1 MKSLKRL
8 FGRKTTRKANSRRL
22 PFRISR
28 PIGYASHVE
37 RLEDRTLLASNILA
51 SLESS
56 VNNPNDTTELV
67 LNIGAGSSPTLGFEV
82 RASASSSFNPAAIQ
96 ILDANTNA
104 VIPLNLAE
112 NDHQGPNS
120 LVLATLNPGEYKI
133 LVQGQTPDTGGF
145 IIDVFLPGDMDGSGT
160 VSQSELEHA
169 TAAYY
174 QSNFGYNHF
183 TAQLI
188 QQLGLNP
195 SANYYSEEL
204 DGDKDG
210 DIDNHDLQ
218 MVTGNQ
224 GLPPIQ
230 LELIGDQDAPAVDA
244 GLEVDS
250 GISDSDGVSNEL
262 TILGTVTD
270 ESLITQFKVALDG
283 GSFVDI
289 FGELSGGANG
299 GTFTLTR
306 GWLETNLNSG
316 ASLEGGMHTLHFMT
330 ADEHGNLSSA
340 GMFDVNFE
348 LDTVAPSVTGTP
360 IGDQNL
366 NEDFTP
372 VNLGALSTYFN
383 QNGGTPLNFHVDS
396 ITDAI
401 VDVDFSTGDLILNSI
416 LDANGM
422 TDIVIQA
429 IDVAGN
435 AVLSNT
441 FTVTINALNDP
452 PVAVDGD
459 ATAYEDFLNNFPAPG
474 VLAFVTDV
482 ENDTLTVTEV
492 NGSAVNVAMPITI
505 GSGGELNVAADGSF
519 TFDPKGLY
527 EYLAA
532 GESTTENFTY
542 TVSDGNG
549 GTDTATVTITIHGVN
564 DPPTVSA
571 AVTTM
576 ATEDDSNF
584 SLDLLT
590 NASDP
595 DTTDM
600 LNVSS
605 LMLTGGDDGG
615 VTVNGNQLDIDPSAY
630 NYLAFGES
638 AVITYSYNVI
648 DGEGGVVAQTATI
661 TITGVNDSPAVSAAV
676 STMATEDDAD
686 FSLDLLTNAS
696 DPDTTDMLNV
706 SNLMLTGGDDSGVT
720 VNGNQLD
727 IDPSA
732 YNYLAFGESAV
743 ITYSYNVIDGEGG
756 VVAQTATI
764 TITGVN
770 DSPAVSAAVTTTVT
784 EDDADFSLDLLTN
797 ASDPDTTDMLN
808 VSNLM
813 LTGGDDSG
821 VTVNGNQLDID
832 PSAYNYLAFGE
843 SAVITYSYN
852 VIDGEGGVV
861 AQTATITITGVND
874 SPAVSAAVSTMAT
887 EDDADFSLDL
897 LTNASDPDT
906 TDMLNVSSLMLT
918 GGDDSGVTVN
928 GNQLDID
935 PSAYSYLAFG
945 ESAVITYSYNVIDG
959 EGGVV
964 AQTATITITGVND
977 SPAVSAAVS
986 TMATEDDAD
995 FSLDLLTNAS
1005 DPDTTDM
1012 LNVSSLMLTGGD
1024 DSGVTVNGNQL
1035 DIDPS
1040 AYNYLAFG
1048 ESAVITYS
1056 YNVID
1061 GEGGVVAQTATI
1073 TITGV
1078 NDSPAVSAAVTTTVT
1093 EDDADF
1099 SLDLLTNASDPDTT
1113 DMLNVSNLM
1122 LTGGDD
1128 GGVTVNGNQLDIDP
1142 SAYNYLAFGES
1153 AVITYSYN
1161 VIDGEG
1167 GVVAQTATITITG
1180 VNDSPA
1186 VSAAVT
1192 TTVTEDDADF
1202 SLDLLTNASDP
1213 DTTDMLN
1220 VSNLMLTGGDDSGVT
1235 VNGNQLDIDPSA
1247 YNYLAFGESAVITY
1261 SYNVIDG
1268 EGGVVAQTATIT
1280 ITGVNDSPAVS
1291 AAVTT
1296 TVTEDDADFSLD
1308 LLTNASDP
1316 DTTDML
1322 NVSNLMLTGG
1332 DDSGVTVNGN
1342 QLDIDP
1348 SAYNYLAFGESAVIT
1363 YSYNVIDGEG
1373 GVVAQTAT
1381 ITITGVNDSPAVSAA
1396 VTTTVTEDDADF
1408 SLDLLTNA
1416 SDPDT
1421 TDMLNVSN
1429 LMLTGGDDS
1438 GVTVNG
1444 NQLDIDPS
1452 AYNYLAFGESA
1463 VITYSYNV
1471 IDGEGGVVA
1480 QTATITI
1487 TGVNDSPAVSAA
1499 VSTMATEDDA
1509 DFSLDLLTNASDPDT
1524 TDMLNVSSL
1533 MLTGGDDGGVTVNGN
1548 QLDIDPSAYNY
1559 LAFGESA
1566 VITYSYNVID
1576 GEGGVVAQTATITI
1590 TGVNDP
1596 PVAQADA
1603 FDVNKDFVF
1612 NGSVFADNGS
1622 GADSDPDASDTFM
1635 VSEVENSA
1643 MNVNAQIVLST
1654 WGALL
1659 TLNDDGTFN
1668 YDPNGMFSHLS
1679 GTATETDTFTYQ
1691 ISDGDGGFDTATVTL
1706 TISANQ
1712 LPIANSDN
1720 AGSTGEDTPLNGINV
1735 LGNDSDPDGDDN
1747 NLFVSGLPSMTSAG
1761 GAMLAL
1767 NGNLINYDPTGAF
1780 DYLAVGEMTTDT
1792 FTYTIQD
1799 ERGGEDT
1806 GTVTVTI
1813 IGANDGP
1820 TVSAAVTSMVTEDDA
1835 NYSLNLLTNA
1845 SDPDTTDMLNVD
1857 SLMLTGGDDSGV
1869 TVNGNQLDIDPSA
1882 YNYLA
1887 FGESAVITYS
1897 YNVIDGEGG
1906 VIAQTATITITGV
1919 NDPPTVSMAVLSLP
1933 TEDDVAFNLDL
1944 LSNSSDVDATD
1955 ILMVSNLMKTSG
1967 DDSGITIN
1975 GNSLDIDPSVYNS
1988 LAAGETAVIEYS
2000 YNVVDGKGGSV
2011 AQTATITINGVND
2024 APTVSMA
2031 TVTSTVTEDDASYSL
2046 DLLVNASDVDTTDIL
2061 MVSNLVKF
2069 SGNNT
2074 GITVNGNQ
2082 LDIDPS
2088 AYDFLAVG
2096 ESAVIVYTYDVIDGN
2111 GGSVPQS
2118 ATITITGVNDSPAV
2132 SAAVTTTV
2140 TEDDADFSLDL
2151 LTNAS
2156 DPDTTDM
2163 LNVSSLMLTGGDDSG
2178 VTVNGNQLDID
2189 PSAYNYLAFGESAV
2203 ITYSYNVIDGEGGVV
2218 AQTATITITG
2228 VNDSP
2233 AVSAAVTTTV
2243 TEDDADFSLDL
2254 LTNASDPDTTD
2265 MLNVSNLML
2274 TGGDDSGVT
2283 VNGNQLDIDPSAYNY
2298 LAFGE
2303 SAVITYSYNVIDGEG
2318 GVVAQ
2323 TATITITGVNDS
2335 PAVSAAVSTMAT
2347 EDDADFSLDLLTNA
2361 SDPDTTDMLNV
2372 SSLMLTGGDDSGVTV
2387 NGNQLD
2393 IDPSAYNYLAFGES
2407 AVITYSYNVIDG
2419 EGGVVAQTA
2428 TITIT
2433 GVNDSPAV
2441 SAAVSTMATE
2451 DDADFSLDLLTNASD
2466 PDTTDMLNVSSLM
2479 LTGGDDSGVTV
2490 NGNQLDID
2498 PSAYN
2503 YLAFGESA
2511 VITYSYNVIDGE
2523 GGVVAQT
2530 ATITITGVNDSPA
2543 VSAAVTTTVTEDD
2556 ADFSLDLLTNASD
2569 PDTTDMLNVSNLM
2582 LTGGDDSGVTVNGNQ
2597 LDIDPSAYNY
2607 LAFGESA
2614 VITYSYNVIDGE
2626 GGVVAQTAMITITGV
2641 NDSPAV
2647 SAAVSTMATEDDANF
2662 SLDLLTNATDVDQS
2676 DTLSVLNLMQ
2686 TNAGDIGG
2694 ITMDTA
2700 SSWTID
2706 PSYYNDLAFD
2716 ESEVITYSYDVSDGN
2731 GGTVSQTLTITISG
2745 VNDAPVA
2752 QADGFS
2758 TGEDTVLVGGDVFA
2772 DNGNGADSDDDLSDS
2787 FTVTGIS
2794 EGMTSGTVGDPF
2806 VLSSGATVTL
2816 TSGGNFDYNPVGA
2829 FDFLAVG
2836 ETATDEFTYTISD
2849 GNGGTDTAT
2858 VTITITGVNDP
2869 VMAADDGVTTTKD
2882 TPLNFDVRLDNGN
2895 GPDTDA
2901 DASDTLSVI
2910 EITDPVLGTTT
2921 ATVGME
2927 IPLESGATVTLQA
2940 DGTLVYDPNGMFPD
2954 LFEPT
2959 DFDTDIFT
2967 YKITDGDTTD
2977 TATVTVTVTGSNEL
2991 LMLTDV
2997 PLENISRDGLTPETI
3012 DLDLH
3017 FNDPD
3022 VGDTV
3027 TYMVEA
3033 HVEGGMAGDALPAN
3047 FWANVA
3053 ISGSDLNITYTDY
3066 DSEQVRL
3073 PLVITVTAHSDDTLS
3088 DDVTSTFTLTPVPQA
3103 TVDIRL
3109 IARDVESSGRD
3120 FTSFR
3125 AELNVGTVVLDELGG
3140 ARFQLVNGLQDLTY
3154 SIYLGDYDLDVD
3166 GTANGDSTDDLKEL
3180 RIIDTTNDDVLF
3192 TIFSNSSAHDNPTI
3206 DSVNDI
3212 LTGTWTLGEGLSSA
3226 IIDKL
3231 YDGVLAVEVIEN
3243 TGGAGTPSIASG
3255 GNIVVSPEVA
3265 DVTDLPSSI
3274 SQVAVGDQYVVEIW
3288 ISDQLAQVLAGQST
3302 TTAGLSSILMDMM
3315 WDVADTSLVE
3325 DLFTID
3331 TSAFGFLTTVLDVD
3345 APGGVL
3351 NDISATSV
3359 LPDLVSNGYGRVGY
3373 AVFSADNVADDVD
3386 FMIDTTDLISGDD
3399 GVNRDKTIDF
3409 SQLSITNTTVDQVTP
3424 SEFFIQTDLSNLS
3437 VSGTITIDG
3446 QEINLLPQ
3454 SAGLNSP
3461 SVSGRLDVLLDDV
3474 NDPGTIQI
3482 VDSYIEVNPSGLAR
3496 PDRGGTLDYSSLD
3509 LADFGLV
3516 GDQTFEIT
3524 VPLSGTFDAE
3534 ISLAIRDAI
3543 AQVISSRQVLDG
3555 SGNFD
3560 ISEDWLLENG
3570 LLDSMVSVPSE
3581 GNGVFTTNS
3590 ESTADETMSFF
3601 DPLTMAPTGLAAW
3614 SQANLTLVSPGIF
3627 ELLIPISRRI
3637 EFTTEDGND
3646 VVLNLVGSATARFN
3660 VNQDETDEAGDTLA
3674 TAEVTGLT
3682 SAAPGTQVYQG
3693 IIGNNTV
3700 IADPLLDVDMFEI
3713 QLDAGDSV
3721 IVDIDA
3727 NMFETGLDSVVRIF
3741 DSLGNQ
3747 VAYSDNALAP
3757 DEFLVDQLAFPFDS
3771 YVSFTASSTGTYYIG
3786 VSAYNDSDD
3795 PSTYDPTNTAGRP
3808 TGVDPADVGSYDLTI
3823 TVQEGVAPLHGT
3835 QAIEIDTTL
3844 DEGTTIDLVVV
3855 RTQTELDAFA
3865 QTTGLPASDTWID
3878 EWSSFW
3884 VEVYVETADARGI
3897 TDAAVDLNYNTNF
3910 FSATEI
3916 EFSRA
3921 FADSGQAVI
3930 DDTTGVVTGLSG
3942 TANYE
3947 KAGNGNKTL
3956 LARVKF
3962 ESLAQDDVS
3971 IDFEDK
3977 FIGPHA
3983 LGLSLSNVNVNLTN
3997 GSDTTLIV
4005 GDAPETD
4012 LWAIAYDVNDDDTI
4026 NARDLVVLVTI
4037 YGQNVLDSDS
4047 PYVWALDADKSGTVD
4062 NRDLRYFVSNYGI
4075 QKGGDKD
4082 VVYPANFLQ
4091 RWYGKTTDITG
4102 DSSIDQVMDEALG
4115 IWQDAL
4121 GLAEPLDIQLV
4132 ITNLGGTQLGE
4143 GQITGVDS
4151 EGRPVSGIVTLD
4163 DNAAGL
4169 GWYSDLDSSAFSDTD
4184 LEGGVAYTADAGSD
4198 AAGHYDLL
4206 TVLLHEIGHVLGFTE
4221 TYAPFE
4227 SFVQTGVGGTLSF
4240 VGSGFEATLTDD
4252 GLHLD
4257 DTVHA
4262 GDVMNATLDPGVRK
4276 LPSILDALILQSAH
4290 EAAASG
4296 SYEILVGMNAPLM
4309 ANLPADEQLVAG
4321 NEPLMALES
4330 NTVVLSSNVTELNE
4344 SVLPQFNLTR
4354 TQLNLNS
4361 STLNQDELDLTVL
4374 EGLNDEQVSNL
4385 RLNGLSIVDSRE
4397 HSPNSDAGQTETD
4410 SDLLGLTQ
4418 EFDAE
4423 FDDVFSDWAG
4433 PIL

>member
-590 NASDP
+590 NASD
-595 DTTDM
+595 
-600 LNVSS
+600 V
-605 LMLTGGDDGG
+605 
-615 VTVNGNQLDIDPSAY
+615 
-630 NYLAFGES
+630 
-638 AVITYSYNVI
+638 
-648 DGEGGVVAQTATI
+648 
-661 TITGVNDSPAVSAAV
+661 
-676 STMATEDDAD
+676 
-686 FSLDLLTNAS
+686 
-696 DPDTTDMLNV
+696 
-706 SNLMLTGGDDSGVT
+706 
-720 VNGNQLD
+720 
-727 IDPSA
+727 
-732 YNYLAFGESAV
+732 
-743 ITYSYNVIDGEGG
+743 
-756 VVAQTATI
+756 
-764 TITGVN
+764 
-770 DSPAVSAAVTTTVT
+770 
-784 EDDADFSLDLLTN
+784 
-797 ASDPDTTDMLN
+797 
-808 VSNLM
+808 
-813 LTGGDDSG
+813 
-821 VTVNGNQLDID
+821 
-832 PSAYNYLAFGE
+832 
-843 SAVITYSYN
+843 
-852 VIDGEGGVV
+852 
-861 AQTATITITGVND
+861 
-874 SPAVSAAVSTMAT
+874 
-887 EDDADFSLDL
+887 
-897 LTNASDPDT
+897 
-906 TDMLNVSSLMLT
+906 
-918 GGDDSGVTVN
+918 
-928 GNQLDID
+928 
-935 PSAYSYLAFG
+935 
-945 ESAVITYSYNVIDG
+945 
-959 EGGVV
+959 
-964 AQTATITITGVND
+964 
-977 SPAVSAAVS
+977 
-986 TMATEDDAD
+986 
-995 FSLDLLTNAS
+995 
-1005 DPDTTDM
+1005 
-1012 LNVSSLMLTGGD
+1012 
-1024 DSGVTVNGNQL
+1024 
-1035 DIDPS
+1035 
-1040 AYNYLAFG
+1040 
-1048 ESAVITYS
+1048 
-1056 YNVID
+1056 
-1061 GEGGVVAQTATI
+1061 
-1073 TITGV
+1073 
-1078 NDSPAVSAAVTTTVT
+1078 
-1093 EDDADF
+1093 
-1099 SLDLLTNASDPDTT
+1099 
-1113 DMLNVSNLM
+1113 
-1122 LTGGDD
+1122 
-1128 GGVTVNGNQLDIDP
+1128 
-1142 SAYNYLAFGES
+1142 
-1153 AVITYSYN
+1153 
-1161 VIDGEG
+1161 
-1167 GVVAQTATITITG
+1167 
-1180 VNDSPA
+1180 
-1186 VSAAVT
+1186 
-1192 TTVTEDDADF
+1192 
-1202 SLDLLTNASDP
+1202 
-1213 DTTDMLN
+1213 
-1220 VSNLMLTGGDDSGVT
+1220 
-1235 VNGNQLDIDPSA
+1235 
-1247 YNYLAFGESAVITY
+1247 
-1261 SYNVIDG
+1261 
-1268 EGGVVAQTATIT
+1268 
-1280 ITGVNDSPAVS
+1280 
-1291 AAVTT
+1291 
-1296 TVTEDDADFSLD
+1296 
-1308 LLTNASDP
+1308 
-1316 DTTDML
+1316 
-1322 NVSNLMLTGG
+1322 
-1332 DDSGVTVNGN
+1332 
-1342 QLDIDP
+1342 
-1348 SAYNYLAFGESAVIT
+1348 
-1363 YSYNVIDGEG
+1363 
-1373 GVVAQTAT
+1373 
-1381 ITITGVNDSPAVSAA
+1381 
-1396 VTTTVTEDDADF
+1396 
-1408 SLDLLTNA
+1408 
-1416 SDPDT
+1416 
-1421 TDMLNVSN
+1421 
-1429 LMLTGGDDS
+1429 
-1438 GVTVNG
+1438 
-1444 NQLDIDPS
+1444 
-1452 AYNYLAFGESA
+1452 
-1463 VITYSYNV
+1463 
-1471 IDGEGGVVA
+1471 
-1480 QTATITI
+1480 
-1487 TGVNDSPAVSAA
+1487 
-1499 VSTMATEDDA
+1499 
-1509 DFSLDLLTNASDPDT
+1509 
-1524 TDMLNVSSL
+1524 
-1533 MLTGGDDGGVTVNGN
+1533 
-1548 QLDIDPSAYNY
+1548 
-1559 LAFGESA
+1559 
-1566 VITYSYNVID
+1566 
-1576 GEGGVVAQTATITI
+1576 
-1590 TGVNDP
+1590 
-1596 PVAQADA
+1596 
-1603 FDVNKDFVF
+1603 
-1612 NGSVFADNGS
+1612 
-1622 GADSDPDASDTFM
+1622 
-1635 VSEVENSA
+1635 
-1643 MNVNAQIVLST
+1643 
-1654 WGALL
+1654 
-1659 TLNDDGTFN
+1659 
-1668 YDPNGMFSHLS
+1668 
-1679 GTATETDTFTYQ
+1679 
-1691 ISDGDGGFDTATVTL
+1691 
-1706 TISANQ
+1706 
-1712 LPIANSDN
+1712 
-1720 AGSTGEDTPLNGINV
+1720 
-1735 LGNDSDPDGDDN
+1735 
-1747 NLFVSGLPSMTSAG
+1747 
-1761 GAMLAL
+1761 
-1767 NGNLINYDPTGAF
+1767 
-1780 DYLAVGEMTTDT
+1780 
-1792 FTYTIQD
+1792 
-1799 ERGGEDT
+1799 
-1806 GTVTVTI
+1806 
-1813 IGANDGP
+1813 
-1820 TVSAAVTSMVTEDDA
+1820 
-1835 NYSLNLLTNA
+1835 
-1845 SDPDTTDMLNVD
+1845 DTTDMLNVD
-1857 SLMLTGGDDSGV
+1857 S
-1869 TVNGNQLDIDPSA
+1869 
-1882 YNYLA
+1882 
-1887 FGESAVITYS
+1887 
-1897 YNVIDGEGG
+1897 
-1906 VIAQTATITITGV
+1906 
-1919 NDPPTVSMAVLSLP
+1919 
-1933 TEDDVAFNLDL
+1933 
-1944 LSNSSDVDATD
+1944 
-1955 ILMVSNLMKTSG
+1955 
-1967 DDSGITIN
+1967 
-1975 GNSLDIDPSVYNS
+1975 
-1988 LAAGETAVIEYS
+1988 
-2000 YNVVDGKGGSV
+2000 
-2011 AQTATITINGVND
+2011 
-2024 APTVSMA
+2024 
-2031 TVTSTVTEDDASYSL
+2031 
-2046 DLLVNASDVDTTDIL
+2046 
-2061 MVSNLVKF
+2061 
-2069 SGNNT
+2069 
-2074 GITVNGNQ
+2074 
-2082 LDIDPS
+2082 
-2088 AYDFLAVG
+2088 
-2096 ESAVIVYTYDVIDGN
+2096 
-2111 GGSVPQS
+2111 
-2118 ATITITGVNDSPAV
+2118 
-2132 SAAVTTTV
+2132 
-2140 TEDDADFSLDL
+2140 
-2151 LTNAS
+2151 
-2156 DPDTTDM
+2156 
-2163 LNVSSLMLTGGDDSG
+2163 
-2178 VTVNGNQLDID
+2178 
-2189 PSAYNYLAFGESAV
+2189 
-2203 ITYSYNVIDGEGGVV
+2203 
-2218 AQTATITITG
+2218 
-2228 VNDSP
+2228 
-2233 AVSAAVTTTV
+2233 
-2243 TEDDADFSLDL
+2243 
-2254 LTNASDPDTTD
+2254 
-2265 MLNVSNLML
+2265 
-2274 TGGDDSGVT
+2274 
-2283 VNGNQLDIDPSAYNY
+2283 
-2298 LAFGE
+2298 
-2303 SAVITYSYNVIDGEG
+2303 
-2318 GVVAQ
+2318 
-2323 TATITITGVNDS
+2323 
-2335 PAVSAAVSTMAT
+2335 
-2347 EDDADFSLDLLTNA
+2347 
-2361 SDPDTTDMLNV
+2361 
-2372 SSLMLTGGDDSGVTV
+2372 
-2387 NGNQLD
+2387 
-2393 IDPSAYNYLAFGES
+2393 
-2407 AVITYSYNVIDG
+2407 
-2419 EGGVVAQTA
+2419 
-2428 TITIT
+2428 
-2433 GVNDSPAV
+2433 
-2441 SAAVSTMATE
+2441 
-2451 DDADFSLDLLTNASD
+2451 
-2466 PDTTDMLNVSSLM
+2466 
-2479 LTGGDDSGVTV
+2479 
-2490 NGNQLDID
+2490 
-2498 PSAYN
+2498 
-2503 YLAFGESA
+2503 
-2511 VITYSYNVIDGE
+2511 
-2523 GGVVAQT
+2523 
-2530 ATITITGVNDSPA
+2530 
-2543 VSAAVTTTVTEDD
+2543 
-2556 ADFSLDLLTNASD
+2556 
-2569 PDTTDMLNVSNLM
+2569 LM

-3125 AELNVGTVVLDELGG
+3125 AELNFGTVVLDEFGG

-3243 TGGAGTPSIASG
+3243 TGGAGTHSIASG

-3509 LADFGLV
+3509 LADFGLI

-4227 SFVQTGVGGTLSF
+4227 SFVQSGVGGTLSF

-4296 SYEILVGMNAPLM
+4296 SFEILVGVNAPLM

-4374 EGLNDEQVSNL
+4374 EGLNDEQVGNL

-4397 HSPNSDAGQTETD
+4397 YSPNSDAGQTETD